1 MAKAYKALGHRL
13 YVRMYTLV
21 SIMEDADSDHP
32 VMLRHPMTG
41 KLVNVDLKVVLDVTW
56 YYMHDAGGGDL
67 DSLLRMPHGWLRAL
81 LSYKDEIL
89 RRGEENLRRKHP
101 ASAVDLSGLLG
112 QMSLR

>member
-1 MAKAYKALGHRL
+1 VNI

-21 SIMEDADSDHP
+21 SVMEDADSDHP

-41 KLVNVDLKVVLDVTW
+41 RLVNVDLNVVLDVTW
-56 YYMHDAGGGDL
+56 HYMQAEDPDA
-67 DSLLRMPHGWLRAL
+67 LLRMPYGWLRAL